1 MGFEVHDLPGSLYGN
16 MYESGSIKETY
27 SKERVKNNLSKKNR

>member
-1 MGFEVHDLPGSLYGN
+1 MGFEVHDLPGLLYGN
-16 MYESGSIKETY
+16 MYEPGSIKETY